1 MPIDHVSY
9 AAEPDGA
16 RATGERLAARL
27 QVDFR
32 NGGIHPHF
40 GTRDV
45 IVPLAQGRYVEVVE
59 PLDHPATVKAPF
71 GQAVR
76 HICEAG
82 GGWLSWVVR
91 VYDLPTHAWRLQR
104 DPAEGQRVFP
114 DGRCLQWLEIGP
126 VNLLTSPHLPVL
138 VQYLNPELHPSLAVG
153 VEPRSAISEITVA
166 GDVQQICD
174 WLGPAAE
181 PGPGDVSVRLEPC
194 HHAPGVSAVSFNT
207 PHGVV
212 TI

>member
-27 QVDFR
+27 QADFR
-32 NGGIHPHF
+32 NGGIHPQF
-40 GTRDV
+40 GTRNV
-45 IVPLAQGRYVEVVE
+45 IIPLAQGRYVEVVE
-59 PLDHPATVKAPF
+59 PLEHPATVRAPF

-76 HICEAG
+76 HVCQAG
-82 GGWLSWVVR
+82 GGWLTWVVR

-104 DPAEGQRVFP
+104 ELAEGQRVFP
-114 DGRCLQWLEIGP
+114 DGRCLEWMEIGP
-126 VNLLTSPHLPVL
+126 PSLLGSPHLPVL
-138 VQYLNPELHPSLAVG
+138 VQYMNPELHPSLAAG
-153 VEPRSAISEITVA
+153 VEPRSAIKEVTVA
-166 GDVQQICD
+166 GDVEEIRD

-181 PGPGDVSVRLEPC
+181 SCPGDVTLRLEPC
-194 HHAPGVSAVSFNT
+194 PTRTGLAAVSFDT